1 MENQKRKGRVPR
13 FLPLEMIFSAAEA
26 CVLVRCGTL
35 QDEARSRRKKGEGRS
50 SRTVVYS
57 RGQRERERERQRYA
71 NRGFTFDIES
81 QGARDSKGLLP
92 PTFAIYPR
100 N

>member
-1 MENQKRKGRVPR
+1 MRQGAEGKREKEGV
-13 FLPLEMIFSAAEA
+13 AA
-26 CVLVRCGTL
+26 RWFI
-35 QDEARSRRKKGEGRS
+35 REGRE
-50 SRTVVYS
+50 
-57 RGQRERERERQRYA
+57 RERERERQRYA